1 MPVNPEVVRRVARNV
16 RDVMIERG
24 DHYIPEERPDALAG
38 AITDFI
44 GT

>member
-1 MPVNPEVVRRVARNV
+1 VL
-16 RDVMIERG
+16 IERSG
-24 DHYIPEERPDALAG
+24 HYIPEEQPDALAG